1 MRSEAMR
8 KEIAAIGHGAT
19 ANCWCTHSCWI
30 TSSFVFNPR
39 RMVTAVLKGYWE
51 ARRLNRPLDLSE
63 AHLQALEQKYQLD
76 PEKLKQLKIY

>member
-1 MRSEAMR
+1 M
-8 KEIAAIGHGAT
+8 
-19 ANCWCTHSCWI
+19 
-30 TSSFVFNPR
+30 FNPR

-76 PEKLKQLKIY
+76 PEKLKQLKIC